1 MTESRTQ
8 IEKEEFKREKIRT
21 RLWQLANDLE
31 GADGVIRERLIH
43 EAADAVVRI
52 EPPQWLK
59 EKDVAERYPFSLG
72 WLRNARWEGIGP
84 AFHRIGG
91 RDAIGSR
98 IHYHSADI
106 EAFLA
111 ECRVNPED
119 MDT

>member
-1 MTESRTQ
+1 MNEPLTK
-8 IEKEEFKREKIRT
+8 IEHEAFQREKIQT

-31 GADGVIRERLIH
+31 GADRGIRKRLIH

-52 EPPQWLK
+52 EPPQWLR
-59 EKDVAERYPFSLG
+59 EKDVAERYPFSLR

-98 IHYHSADI
+98 IHYHSVDI

-119 MDT
+119 MDS